1 MGSGKGIGTKVK
13 RVKYQKNQR
22 SEDVLRA
29 HYRNTPKAYVR
40 SFGCQ
45 QSVNDGERLKGVLL
59 DVGFDLTEQVAQA
72 DLVLFNTCAVRE
84 HAEQRMYGNLG
95 ALKAL
100 KAAKPSMLIGVCGC
114 MAEEKSTVDKLRTSY
129 PYVDLIL
136 GTNAV
141 DLLPDILAE
150 RLSTRKRA
158 LRLPKLREEVVEE
171 VPQRRDSAVKAFL
184 PIMYGCDNHCS
195 YCIVPLVRGPERS
208 RASADILEEFRG
220 LVETGYKEI
229 TLLGQ
234 NVNSYG
240 KGLSENTDFSDLL
253 ELLCEVPG
261 EYQIRFMTSHP
272 KDATRK
278 MIDTM
283 AKHRQLCKHL
293 HLPVQSGSN
302 DILARMNRNYTAE
315 EYLGL
320 IRYAKEKCPEMTFSS
335 DIMVGF
341 PGESEGD
348 FEDTCKLIQQ
358 VGFTQLFTFIYSKR
372 PGTKAAE
379 LPDAMPHSE
388 KSGRIANI
396 LEMQEEILSE
406 LAKPWIGQ
414 CFSVLVEGKGRTE
427 GFLSGRLDNNM
438 LCDFPSEENLEGRFV
453 QVKVHELK
461 GAMLAGELV
470 K

>member
-1 MGSGKGIGTKVK
+1 MFREGKGTNVK
-13 RVKYQKNQR
+13 RVEYQKNIR
-22 SEDVLRA
+22 SEGVLRA
-29 HYRNTPKAYVR
+29 HYRGIPKAYVR

-59 DVGFDLTEQVAQA
+59 DVGFVLTQEPAEA
-72 DLVLFNTCAVRE
+72 DLILFNTCAVRE

-95 ALKAL
+95 ALKVL
-100 KAAKPSMLIGVCGC
+100 KVAKPGLIIGVCGC

-141 DLLPDILAE
+141 DLLPNILAE
-150 RLSTRKRA
+150 RLTTRKRA
-158 LRLPKLREEVVEE
+158 LRLPALRKEVVED
-171 VPQRRDSAVKAFL
+171 VPQHRDSQYKAFL

-195 YCIVPLVRGPERS
+195 YCIVPLVRGSERS
-208 RASADILEEFRG
+208 RASADILKEFQG
-220 LVETGYKEI
+220 LVQAGYKEI

-240 KGLSENTDFSDLL
+240 KGLEESTDFSDLL
-253 ELLCEVPG
+253 NELCKTPG
-261 EYQIRFMTSHP
+261 EYQLRFMTSHP

-283 AKHRQLCKHL
+283 ANNKNLCKHL

-302 DILARMNRNYTAE
+302 DILSRMNRNYTAE

-320 IRYAKEKCPEMTFSS
+320 IRYAKEKCPQMTFSS

-341 PGESEGD
+341 PGESEAD
-348 FEDTCKLIQQ
+348 FEETMKLIRQ
-358 VGFTQLFTFIYSKR
+358 VKFTQLFTFIYSKR

-379 LPDAMPHSE
+379 LKDPTPHAE
-388 KSGRIANI
+388 KSDRIAQI
-396 LEMQEEILSE
+396 LQVQEEVLKE
-406 LAKPWIGQ
+406 LAQQWIGKT
-414 CFSVLVEGKGRTE
+414 FRAFVEGEGRTE
-427 GFLSGRLDNNM
+427 GNLTARLDNNM
-438 LCDFPSEENLEGRFV
+438 LCEFPADKALLGSFV
-453 QVKVHELK
+453 NVCVHELK
-461 GAMLAGELV
+461 GAMLSGELV

>member
-1 MGSGKGIGTKVK
+1 MN
-13 RVKYQKNQR
+13 RVEYQKNKR
-22 SEDVLRA
+22 SEDVLLS
-29 HYRNTPKAYVR
+29 HYRREPKAYIR

-59 DVGFDLTEQVAQA
+59 DVGFELTQEPKEA
-72 DLVLFNTCAVRE
+72 DIILFNTCAVRE

-100 KAAKPSMLIGVCGC
+100 KVAKPSLIIGVCGC
-114 MAEEKSTVDKLRTSY
+114 MAEEKVTVDKLRSSY
-129 PYVDLIL
+129 PYVDLVL

-158 LRLPKLREEVVEE
+158 LRIPPLRKEVVEN
-171 VPQRRDSAVKAFL
+171 VPQHRDSTFKAFL

-195 YCIVPLVRGPERS
+195 YCIVPLVRGSERS
-208 RASADILEEFRG
+208 RASADILEEFKG
-220 LVETGYKEI
+220 LIEAGYKEI

-240 KGLSENTDFSDLL
+240 KGLDEKIDFSDLL
-253 ELLCEVPG
+253 CLLCKIPG
-261 EYQIRFMTSHP
+261 EYQLRFMTSHP

-278 MIDTM
+278 MIDTIVQND
-283 AKHRQLCKHL
+283 HLCKHL

-341 PGESEGD
+341 PGESESD
-348 FEDTCKLIQQ
+348 FKDTMKLIEQ

-379 LPDAMPHSE
+379 LPDATPHAE
-388 KSGRIANI
+388 KSGRIA
-396 LEMQEEILSE
+396 EILHLQEKKLQE
-406 LAKPWIGQ
+406 LAKPWLGQ
-414 CFSVLVEGKGRTE
+414 EYYALVEGKGRTE
-427 GFLSGRLDNNM
+427 GYVSARLDNNM
-438 LCDFPSEENLEGRFV
+438 LCECEADERWIGNFITVRVLE
-453 QVKVHELK
+453 VK
-461 GAMLAGELV
+461 GGMLAGEFV